1 VPGIGGRSRT
11 RDDDTSDSGATNDV
25 RSTTRSTLQSER
37 DRDTDRDSADADDF
51 RDAARETRSDARQ
64 EARDT
69 RSEARE
75 TADDF
80 RDAAQDTT
88 RDAREFS
95 RDTAEDTRERAD
107 EFRDEARD
115 TFRDAREFSRDTRRD
130 ARDTAEDFRDA
141 ARDTERFTDREFD
154 RERDRLGDREFRDS
168 DRFTDREFRD
178 EDRFSDREF
187 DRDSERVT
195 DRDRQQFMDRDR
207 LSDREF
213 DRDRDDRFSSDR
225 STVTRDDRFRSD
237 SRLRTSSDFRV
248 DNIRP
253 ADIGLWFDRGTSDGL
268 IINDIGTGVISRW
281 GFREGDRIVSVNG
294 VQVDSQRAFID
305 TLFDP
310 RWRDQRASVVIY
322 RHGRPWTVYM
332 YPQQLISEYSTVA
345 TYGPLEDYGLVL
357 DDRYDDYVVV
367 WRVFPRTPAYYA
379 GLRPG
384 DVITTFDG
392 RRLTGRDDFVRWI
405 SRGNLDSVA
414 LGINRN
420 RQARQIDL
428 DLSQAGTFRTGT
440 RTSLRPNV
448 DASGR
453 FDGTLDGRI
462 DDGAQFDSRTD
473 ARFDSDVRTPSGAIP
488 SRLRGSATGTIDAD
502 AGAIQP
508 GTIRGTMNDNIE
520 GTVQPRGVLP
530 RARGAIQGGIRGGG
544 LFRGNR

>member
-25 RSTTRSTLQSER
+25 RSTTRSTLQTER
-37 DRDTDRDSADADDF
+37 DRATNRDSADDF

-64 EARDT
+64 ESRDT

-95 RDTAEDTRERAD
+95 RDTAEDTRVRAD

-115 TFRDAREFSRDTRRD
+115 TFRDAREFGRDTRRD

-154 RERDRLGDREFRDS
+154 RERDRVSDREFRDADRFTDREFDRDS
-168 DRFTDREFRD
+168 DRFTDRE
-178 EDRFSDREF
+178 DRFT
-187 DRDSERVT
+187 DRDSF
-195 DRDRQQFMDRDR
+195 RDP
-207 LSDREF
+207 
-213 DRDRDDRFSSDR
+213 DDRFSSDR
-225 STVTRDDRFRSD
+225 STMTRDDRFRSD

-281 GFREGDRIVSVNG
+281 GFREGDRIFSVNG

-332 YPQQLISEYSTVA
+332 YPQQLVTEYTTVA
-345 TYGPLEDYGLVL
+345 TADPLEQYGLVL

-367 WRVFPRTPAYYA
+367 WRVLPRSPAFYA

-384 DVITTFDG
+384 DVITTFDNT
-392 RRLTGRDDFVRWI
+392 RLTGRNDFVRWMG
-405 SRGNLDSVA
+405 RGNLDSVA

-428 DLSQAGTFRTGT
+428 DLSQAGTFRTGTGT

-473 ARFDSDVRTPSGAIP
+473 GRFDSDVRTPGGAIP

-508 GTIRGTMNDNIE
+508 GTIRGTTRDNIE

-530 RARGAIQGGIRGGG
+530 RARDAIQGGIRGGG